1 MKILFICCAG
11 MSSSLVVK
19 KLEDYID
26 TLKSSNTTN
35 LNLTIEAIPLD
46 KFKNVKDDYDII
58 LLAPQIAYK
67 LKEFKK
73 LISDKNKS
81 IPVSIIKGLDYG
93 LLRVDNILSSAL
105 LLIKES
111 KELNSKVF

>member
-19 KLEDYID
+19 KLEEHID
-26 TLKSSNTTN
+26 NLKSLKQCN
-35 LNLTIEAIPLD
+35 LDLTIEAIPLD
-46 KFKNVKDDYDII
+46 KFRDVKNDYDII

-73 LISDKNKS
+73 LVSDKRLA
-81 IPVSIIKGLDYG
+81 IPVSVIKGLDYG

-105 LLIKES
+105 HSINENKIAS
-111 KELNSKVF
+111 PRVF